1 MKLDILVKKYEFE
14 KKKNQSWMDE
24 SFLIRSITY
33 IYKIDLFNADFKLID
48 YHDQLLNVPNN
59 ITVKQILHY

>member
-1 MKLDILVKKYEFE
+1 
-14 KKKNQSWMDE
+14 MDE

-59 ITVKQILHY
+59 ITVKQILHFIKKVCVINECCLTVQK